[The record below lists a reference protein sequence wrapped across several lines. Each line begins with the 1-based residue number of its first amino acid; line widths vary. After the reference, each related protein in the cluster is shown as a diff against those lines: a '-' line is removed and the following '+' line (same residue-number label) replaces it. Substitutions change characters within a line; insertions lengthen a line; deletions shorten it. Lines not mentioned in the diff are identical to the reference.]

1 MLSINYHHSGL
12 DSFTAKK
19 HSHHVYEIFQSL
31 TDGGYFMIG
40 NKLYPLVKGSLYFIN
55 VFTLHYANPR
65 TNIEYVR
72 NKIGIHKKYIE
83 KLYSFVGGKD
93 FISDLFEKTI
103 FVQLSKQ
110 DADRC
115 DKYFHALLKA
125 KNEEYPDFIMLKT
138 LLSIFDLGL
147 KKVDIFSPP
156 ANLYVI
162 KALEY
167 IEKNFNN
174 DIKIE
179 QLAQELFISKFYLCH
194 LFKLHTGIT
203 LKTYLI
209 EYRISKAKKL
219 LSETNDRI
227 VDIAINTGFNNC
239 SYFCKT
245 FAALENITPSE
256 YRKGSLSGNTI

>member
-1 MLSINYHHSGL
+1 M
-12 DSFTAKK
+12 
-19 HSHHVYEIFQSL
+19 
-31 TDGGYFMIG
+31 
-40 NKLYPLVKGSLYFIN
+40 
-55 VFTLHYANPR
+55 FTLHYANPR